1 MPIKEMTLTYYKIK
15 SMGLYIHSGGT
26 PKQHLTA
33 KDLMSELM
41 EWGHGPVRKFIE
53 TSTYSKNSKHLE
65 AYCLNFHE
73 DNGEYIVAL
82 WNRVPASKNG
92 FASVSSKSSSLDAVV
107 QHTKI
112 GKDDIPGFPTFFF
125 VSPAKKCIAT
135 IKLDNHVLGIS
146 QFKSYI
152 RGYLRTF
159 CSHIVDR
166 EEDGHTIQ
174 GLCVD
179 KKPDTKIDNRFP
191 DKGVYPS
198 FLIPPYTDV
207 LSEDYLLSNAH
218 NITKVIKDVL
228 TEDLLVDNNESS
240 VEQILR
246 FMKGIPITK
255 KKTTRLSVPA
265 TLTKNHVKK
274 LISDYRDND
283 CSSEYNVGFV
293 FKGEGQKIHWLSG
306 TAITNSTAGYLTM
319 LSAERPELKSL
330 MNVIKNL
337 DHSKI
342 LSKEVENVT

>member
-15 SMGLYIHSGGT
+15 TMGLYINSGGVA
-26 PKQHLTA
+26 KQNLKA
-33 KDLMSELM
+33 KDLMGELM
-41 EWGHGPVRKFIE
+41 EWGHGPIRKFIE
-53 TSTYSKNSKHLE
+53 TSTYSDNSKYLK
-65 AYCLNFHE
+65 AYCLDFYE

-82 WNRVPASKNG
+82 WNSVPTSKNG
-92 FASVSSKSSSLDAVV
+92 FASVSAKSSSLGTVV
-107 QHTKI
+107 QHTKV

-125 VSPAKKCIAT
+125 VSPEKKCIAT

-146 QFKSYI
+146 QFKLYI
-152 RGYLRTF
+152 KGYLRGF

-166 EEDGHTIQ
+166 VEEGYTIQ

-179 KKPDTKIDNRFP
+179 TKPETEIDNRFP

-198 FLIPPYTDV
+198 FKIAPFTDV
-207 LSEDYLLSNAH
+207 LSEDYLLNNAH
-218 NITKVIKDVL
+218 NITKVIKDVS
-228 TEDLLVDNNESS
+228 TEDLLVDSNESS
-240 VEQILR
+240 IEQFLR

-265 TLTKNHVKK
+265 TLTKSHVKK
-274 LISDYRDND
+274 LINDYRDND

-306 TAITNSTAGYLTM
+306 TAVTNSTAGYLTM

-330 MNVIKNL
+330 MNIIKNL

-342 LSKEVENVT
+342 LSKEATNVT